1 MDSAERKRK
10 PSSSEKEVDILIEKV
25 NENAEQVFVQLSEQV
40 TNKKKK
46 NAWTEVQNYENASS
60 FVPRTLDEIKKNGMT
75 LKEYLKNGNYC
86 HEGYEKNWR
95 RRDFS

>member
-1 MDSAERKRK
+1 MDSAERKIK

-25 NENAEQVFVQLSEQV
+25 NENAEQLSEQV

-46 NAWTEVQNYENASS
+46 NAWTEVQNYVNASS
-60 FVPRTLDEIKKNGMT
+60 FVPRTLDEIKTNGMT
-75 LKEYLKNGNYC
+75 LKEYRQNGNYC
-86 HEGYEKNWR
+86 QEGYEKNWG